1 MPPNIDPQMP
11 AASQGRTRASNTQQL
26 NSKTRAELLAE
37 PNTSIRTREQARLH
51 LDRHGYLAKEDPL
64 STEQLSNVLL
74 ALAYNVN
81 GKALQEGPRAIEI
94 LMMEEVAKGVGTAVR
109 KHVERS
115 LEPIFNRIEM
125 AIDDTK
131 TETEIAKETAE
142 GACNL
147 IEQLAG
153 TSRQHEHEG

>member
-1 MPPNIDPQMP
+1 
-11 AASQGRTRASNTQQL
+11 
-26 NSKTRAELLAE
+26 
-37 PNTSIRTREQARLH
+37 
-51 LDRHGYLAKEDPL
+51 
-64 STEQLSNVLL
+64 
-74 ALAYNVN
+74 
-81 GKALQEGPRAIEI
+81 
-94 LMMEEVAKGVGTAVR
+94 MMEEVAKGVGTAVR
-109 KHVERS
+109 KHVESS

-125 AIDDTK
+125 AIDNTK